1 MSDILGSI
9 ICDEK
14 MHLLGKDPLEP
25 PYSHEEAHMMDLLKA
40 LDAHTAFCLQ
50 DSIETLIIQRHIEAF
65 RSGIRFG
72 VQLAGELAENTSE
85 DL

>member
-25 PYSHEEAHMMDLLKA
+25 PYSHEERYLLDFLQT
-40 LDAHTAFCLQ
+40 LDPDTAFYLR
-50 DSIETLIIQRHIEAF
+50 DSIEILVIQRHIEAF

-72 VQLAGELAENTSE
+72 VQLAAELADDTGE